1 MSADCLPLAAM
12 VAGESLLGVLAGDLI
27 WLVFWE
33 SCWDAEA
40 EEEEFTEGLTLGAE
54 QIVGDDVRRYLPSRP
69 KSSLRWCVCWSS
81 LSRILQSQKDKQIR
95 IILDFS
101 HLVTHNEPLLKVS
114 DHVFCFFL
122 TGVIFKGSTRKLG
135 QSAMLVSPRCY
146 PYTIATKYSVMKCVT
161 QL

>member
-1 MSADCLPLAAM
+1 MRFFLFKKSSYSYENKDMSADCLPLAAM

-54 QIVGDDVRRYLPSRP
+54 QIVGDDVLRYLPSRP

-101 HLVTHNEPLLKVS
+101 LLVIDYSRLATFSVPLL
-114 DHVFCFFL
+114 
-122 TGVIFKGSTRKLG
+122 
-135 QSAMLVSPRCY
+135 
-146 PYTIATKYSVMKCVT
+146 
-161 QL
+161 

>member
-1 MSADCLPLAAM
+1 MDFKNNGHFFKVSLFSSDFITADCLPLAAM

-101 HLVTHNEPLLKVS
+101 LLVIDYSRLATFSVPLL
-114 DHVFCFFL
+114 
-122 TGVIFKGSTRKLG
+122 
-135 QSAMLVSPRCY
+135 
-146 PYTIATKYSVMKCVT
+146 
-161 QL
+161 